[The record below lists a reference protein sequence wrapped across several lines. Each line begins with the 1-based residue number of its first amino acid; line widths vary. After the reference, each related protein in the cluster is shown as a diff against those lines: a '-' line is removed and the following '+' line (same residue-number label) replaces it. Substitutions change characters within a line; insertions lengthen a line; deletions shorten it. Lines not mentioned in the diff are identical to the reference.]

1 MFSRAPREIRF
12 FFERNIVT
20 YPRRATGIR
29 RHGGRRLKRAPHTT
43 HETSSFSVVFFLVNQ
58 KNKRMIG
65 LPNAKAVG
73 DRRGQRRR
81 SGDRSAEEMFAT
93 TTRARV
99 WRSSGADFV
108 LFYFCCLLSA
118 PMRGEMRCYVDDAVR
133 LTFLFNIFG
142 NDSMKPAWQA
152 FFITYIMVSFQLN

>member
-81 SGDRSAEEMFAT
+81 SGDRSAEPNGGRDVRDDNA
-93 TTRARV
+93 RACLALFWCRF
-99 WRSSGADFV
+99 RSV
-108 LFYFCCLLSA
+108 LLLLSA
-118 PMRGEMRCYVDDAVR
+118 LSSYAW
-133 LTFLFNIFG
+133 G
-142 NDSMKPAWQA
+142 NAM
-152 FFITYIMVSFQLN
+152 LCR